1 MVANRLAQ
9 ELSPYLLE
17 HKDNPVDWYP
27 WGLEALE
34 RARAEDKP
42 ILLSI
47 GYSACHWCHVMARES
62 FEDADTA
69 ALMNRFFV
77 SIKVDREERPD
88 LDQVYMRAVQ
98 AMTGSGGWPMTV
110 FLTPDGTP
118 FYGGTYFPPTER
130 HGTPSFRRVLTS
142 VAEAYGLRKLEV
154 RKTADQVRAFLQ
166 RPVVDAGRSTAALTP
181 AVLDDAYAQ
190 LARTYDSRHGGFG
203 GAPKFPQPMLLDFL
217 MRTWLRHG
225 EPETPSP
232 TLPAGGRETESPGQ
246 GSLVSPAKDVPSP
259 LGRET
264 ESPGRGSLVSPAK
277 DVPSPLGRGRGGAPG
292 RAPLEMVTH
301 TLEAMA
307 AGGMY
312 DQLGG
317 GFHRYSV
324 DAHWL
329 VPHFEKMLY
338 DNALLTR
345 AYVDAW
351 LITGRPAFRR
361 VAEETIGFVAREMT
375 SPEGGFFS
383 SLDADSEGEE
393 GRFYVWT
400 PAELRAALGAE
411 DAERL
416 ARAYDVTADGNFEG
430 RNILHAVEPD
440 AAEVMA
446 QVRPSLLAARDRR
459 VRPNRDEKILAGWN
473 GLMLRALA
481 EAGRALERADW
492 LDLARRNARFLLAQL
507 RADTR
512 MLRSFKDGQARLPG
526 YLEDQAAVADGLLGL
541 YQATLEPEW
550 LEAARPLIDVMLTAF
565 WDDGAGAFF
574 DTAVDHESLVV
585 RPQDATDN
593 AVPSGTSLAVDVLV
607 RGGRLFDDERWTAI
621 ATRVFTKL
629 AGVATRAPGAFGRL
643 LAALDQSLAP
653 PHELA
658 LVGIRSDP
666 ALGTLARLASRRY
679 QPNLVVAQT
688 TPGEVPPVPWL
699 RDRPQLGGRATA
711 YYCEA
716 FVCQAPTTDPA
727 TLERQL
733 SRAT

>member
-1 MVANRLAQ
+1 VANRLAQ

-27 WGLEALE
+27 WGPEALE

-62 FEDADTA
+62 FEDADVA
-69 ALMNRFFV
+69 ALMNRFFI

-118 FYGGTYFPPTER
+118 FYGGTYFPPIER
-130 HGTPSFRRVLTS
+130 YGMPSFSRVLTS

-154 RKTADQVRAFLQ
+154 RKTADQVRTFLQ
-166 RPVVDAGRSTAALTP
+166 RPIVDAGSSTAVLTT
-181 AVLDDAYAQ
+181 ASLDDAYDE
-190 LARTYDSRHGGFG
+190 LARTYDARDGGFG

-217 MRTWLRHG
+217 MRTWLRLS
-225 EPETPSP
+225 PSP
-232 TLPAGGRETESPGQ
+232 A
-246 GSLVSPAKDVPSP
+246 VPAKDVPSP
-259 LGRET
+259 ME
-264 ESPGRGSLVSPAK
+264 
-277 DVPSPLGRGRGGAPG
+277 RGRGGAPAG
-292 RAPLEMVTH
+292 AALEIVTH

-351 LITGRPAFRR
+351 LITRRPAFRR

-375 SPEGGFFS
+375 SEEGGFFS

-393 GRFYVWT
+393 GRFYMWT
-400 PAELRAALGAE
+400 PAELQAALGAE
-411 DAERL
+411 DAERI
-416 ARAYDVTADGNFEG
+416 ARAFDVTADGNFEG
-430 RNILHAVEPD
+430 RNILHAVAPD
-440 AAEVMA
+440 AAEAMA
-446 QVRPSLLAARDRR
+446 RLRPSLVAARERR
-459 VRPNRDEKILAGWN
+459 IRPHRDEKILAGWN

-481 EAGRALERADW
+481 EAGRAMERADW
-492 LDLARRNARFLLAQL
+492 LELARRNARFLLARL

-526 YLEDQAAVADGLLGL
+526 YLEDQAAVADGLLSL

-550 LEAARPLIDVMLTAF
+550 LAAARPLIDTMLIAF
-565 WDDGAGAFF
+565 WDDAMGAFF

-607 RGGRLFDDERWTAI
+607 RGGRLFDDQRWTTI

-629 AGVATRAPGAFGRL
+629 AGVAARAPGAFGGL
-643 LAALDQSLAP
+643 LAALDLSLAP

-658 LVGIRSDP
+658 LVGRRSDP
-666 ALGTLARLASRRY
+666 ALGTLARVASRRY
-679 QPNLVVAQT
+679 QPNLVMAQA
-688 TPGEVPPVPWL
+688 TPGEAPPVPWL
-699 RDRPQLGGRATA
+699 RDRPPLGGQATA

-716 FVCQAPTTDPA
+716 FVCQAPTADPA

-733 SRAT
+733 SGAT